1 MLAVRQVHNRLTFIM
16 SVHYGSLLLCISFFN
31 QDRAEIRHDA
41 APLEMKPD
49 PVTDAAFGW
58 RGPMRADANF
68 STCKQSNHL
77 VQLGCA
83 QVVRF

>member
-1 MLAVRQVHNRLTFIM
+1 
-16 SVHYGSLLLCISFFN
+16 
-31 QDRAEIRHDA
+31 
-41 APLEMKPD
+41 MKPD

-83 QVVRF
+83 QVVRL